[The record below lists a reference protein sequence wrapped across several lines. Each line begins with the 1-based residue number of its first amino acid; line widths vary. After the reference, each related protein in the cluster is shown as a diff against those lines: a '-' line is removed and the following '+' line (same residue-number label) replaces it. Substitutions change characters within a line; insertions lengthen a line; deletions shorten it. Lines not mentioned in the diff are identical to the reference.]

1 MVFEF
6 ESGLLESRRSNRT
19 LDEFR
24 PMHAEEATERLM
36 ILVTATDVGFEPMK
50 GIPNY
55 RSARR
60 TRQMKG
66 APIAGVHPQDPIL
79 HESPHASYRSAR
91 IKMI

>member
-36 ILVTATDVGFEPMK
+36 ILVTATNVGFEPMK

-55 RSARR
+55 RS
-60 TRQMKG
+60 
-66 APIAGVHPQDPIL
+66 
-79 HESPHASYRSAR
+79 RSLVLRVDHHVVDKIGTQQPNQQACFR
-91 IKMI
+91 VYYKTKTY